1 VSVPQRMTV
10 VTLGARSVHDLRRFY
25 AALGWQ
31 ENDGSDDTYTSFT
44 LGDTRLALYP
54 SDQLGAEAAP
64 GAPVVRSGTW
74 NGVTLA
80 LNVATRAEVDRVLG
94 SATEAGATPVASPME
109 RDWGGYSGY
118 FADPEGNR
126 WEVVWAPGFME
137 RA

>member
-1 VSVPQRMTV
+1 
-10 VTLGARSVHDLRRFY
+10 LRRVGSATDDRGDAGRAERVY

-31 ENDGSDDTYTSFT
+31 ENDGSDNTYTSYT
-44 LGDTRLALYP
+44 LGVTRLALYP

-64 GAPVVRSGTW
+64 GAQVVRPGTW

-94 SATEAGATPVASPME
+94 SATDAGATPVASPME

-137 RA
+137 PA